1 MSWATG
7 NAAPMSISY
16 TANDAGGSLWAYDF
30 AVLFDNNDGTW
41 IAGQQFDYLTFGNQQ
56 SETGQYG
63 AFGDWTWTATPTIAS
78 PNLQREL
85 SRARPL
91 VSATAGSAARRR
103 SRMAPGYLWRPA
115 RPCIF
120 PAYHRRLSA
129 TPYCGRF

>member
-1 MSWATG
+1 MTRFRRIGFGAVAAVLLCMSWATG

-63 AFGDWTWTATPTIAS
+63 AFGDWTWTGTPTIAS
-78 PNLQREL
+78 P
-85 SRARPL
+85 
-91 VSATAGSAARRR
+91 SA
-103 SRMAPGYLWRPA
+103 MFAPSY
-115 RPCIF
+115 F
-120 PAYHRRLSA
+120 PE
-129 TPYCGRF
+129 FI